1 MVLLVVVV
9 DDAAIGQRQ
18 VGEKMMRADDAP
30 DRKIGHGRVDMGHEM
45 EPARSDPRALD
56 DDIGEVDRDE
66 LADFCA
72 AVDAGDQLEIDLGLR
87 QGGA

>member
-1 MVLLVVVV
+1 MCRQPLFRGFRQIFVLLVVIV

-45 EPARSDPRALD
+45 EPARSDPGALD
-56 DDIGEVDRDE
+56 DDI
-66 LADFCA
+66 L
-72 AVDAGDQLEIDLGLR
+72 IHS
-87 QGGA
+87 